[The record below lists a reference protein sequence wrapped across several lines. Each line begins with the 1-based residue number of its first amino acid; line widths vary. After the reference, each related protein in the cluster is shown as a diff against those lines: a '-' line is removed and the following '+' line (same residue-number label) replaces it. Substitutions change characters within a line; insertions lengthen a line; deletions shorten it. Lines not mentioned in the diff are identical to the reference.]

1 LIVSS
6 LTRLVNTD
14 DFSSVFNFKK
24 RYFGKFITCFYRP
37 NNLQFSRFGFI
48 VSKKINKRAVRRNYM
63 KRVLKELLR
72 ESSYNPCLDIVIQ
85 VRKEF
90 FNYHFLLIQAEINEF
105 LEKHV

>member
-1 LIVSS
+1 MIVSS

-72 ESSYNPCLDIVIQ
+72 
-85 VRKEF
+85 
-90 FNYHFLLIQAEINEF
+90 
-105 LEKHV
+105 

>member
-72 ESSYNPCLDIVIQ
+72 ESSHNPCLDIVIQ
-85 VRKEF
+85 VKKEF
-90 FNYHFLLIQAEINEF
+90 FNHHFLLIQAEINEF
-105 LEKHV
+105 FEKHV

>member
-6 LTRLVNTD
+6 LTRLVSAD

-48 VSKKINKRAVRRNYM
+48 VSKKINKKAVRRNYM

-72 ESSYNPCLDIVIQ
+72 ESSYHPSLDIVIQ
-85 VRKEF
+85 VKKEF
-90 FNYHFLLIQAEINEF
+90 FNHHFLLIQAEINEF